1 LFIALLM
8 WSFLLKTVE
17 QNKSLYSL
25 LFLLFDWFLINLRIT
40 KADQE
45 DSDKGLVFFELE
57 KSILFKGVF

>member
-1 LFIALLM
+1 M